1 MSTNN
6 IGGAQFGLT
15 GNPEAD
21 AMRYAQANGISLE
34 EAKNQLKS
42 QFGDPQQPAPNSIFG
57 APSPIMQMQLQ
68 NMPQGASLF
77 NFPMP
82 QSGQQQMIPMPQ
94 TPEQMLGAQYGIPPE
109 IVAQG
114 DDAIRKYAQDNNI
127 SLPAKNTSD
136 ATNTN
141 TNTNTATYTD
151 NASKTTVQTGNL
163 YANFEKTDNAF
174 DDANNSFDKYKEI
187 SESMNYSSSEKSQI
201 KKETKAYKK
210 QIDAWYVECYDTL
223 KAQLKEELIE
233 KLKSSSSRQERKALK
248 KEFEKTLSAKISQY
262 VEQKFTEQYPNVD
275 FRAVLHNVRES
286 TKNEFFAK
294 SYYVPTNVS

>member
-1 MSTNN
+1 MSTNS

-127 SLPAKNTSD
+127 SLPAKNTSGT
-136 ATNTN
+136 TNTN
-141 TNTNTATYTD
+141 TNTNTNTTTAYTD
-151 NASKTTVQTGNL
+151 NTSQTTAKTGNL

-174 DDANNSFDKYKEI
+174 EDSYNSFDKYKEI

-210 QIDAWYVECYDTL
+210 QIDAWYDECYDTL
-223 KAQLKEELIE
+223 KAQLKEEL
-233 KLKSSSSRQERKALK
+233 KLCSSRKERKALK
-248 KEFEKTLSAKISQY
+248 KEFKKTLSAKISQY

-275 FRAVLHNVRES
+275 FRAVLHNVKES
-286 TKNEFFAK
+286 EKGVFAK

>member
-57 APSPIMQMQLQ
+57 APSPIIQMQLQ

-82 QSGQQQMIPMPQ
+82 QSGQLQLIPLPQ
-94 TPEQMLGAQYGIPPE
+94 TPEQMFGAQYGIPPE

-127 SLPAKNTSD
+127 SLPAKNTSGT
-136 ATNTN
+136 TNT
-141 TNTNTATYTD
+141 TTNTAYTD
-151 NASKTTVQTGNL
+151 NTSQTTAKTGNL

-174 DDANNSFDKYKEI
+174 DDSYNSSDKYKEI

-210 QIDAWYVECYDTL
+210 QIDAWYAECYDTL
-223 KAQLKEELIE
+223 KAQLKEELKE
-233 KLKSSSSRQERKALK
+233 KLKSSSSRKERKALK
-248 KEFEKTLSAKISQY
+248 KEFENTLSAKISQY

-275 FRAVLHNVRES
+275 FRAVLYNIRES

>member
-6 IGGAQFGLT
+6 IGGTQFGLT

-21 AMRYAQANGISLE
+21 AMRYAQARGISLD

-42 QFGDPQQPAPNSIFG
+42 QFGDPQQPAQNSIFQ
-57 APSPIMQMQLQ
+57 APSPLIQMQMQ

-82 QSGQQQMIPMPQ
+82 QAGPMPQ

-114 DDAIRKYAQDNNI
+114 DNAIRKYAQDNNI

-136 ATNTN
+136 ATNKN
-141 TNTNTATYTD
+141 TTTATYTD
-151 NASKTTVQTGNL
+151 NTSQTTAKTGNL

-174 DDANNSFDKYKEI
+174 DDSYNSLDKYKEI
-187 SESMNYSSSEKSQI
+187 SESMNYSRSEKSQI

-210 QIDAWYVECYDTL
+210 QIDAWQDEYHDTL
-223 KAQLKEELIE
+223 KAQLEEEL
-233 KLKSSSSRQERKALK
+233 KSCSSRKERKALK
-248 KEFEKTLSAKISQY
+248 KEFYNTLSAKISQY

-275 FRAVLHNVRES
+275 FRAVLHNVQES
-286 TKNEFFAK
+286 EKGVFAT
-294 SYYVPTNVS
+294 SYYVPTKVS

>member
-6 IGGAQFGLT
+6 ISGAQFGLT

-34 EAKNQLKS
+34 EAKNKLKS
-42 QFGDPQQPAPNSIFG
+42 RFGDPQQPAPNSIFG
-57 APSPIMQMQLQ
+57 APSPLIQIQIQ

-82 QSGQQQMIPMPQ
+82 QSGQQEMIPMPQ

-127 SLPAKNTSD
+127 SLPAKNTSGT
-136 ATNTN
+136 TNTN
-141 TNTNTATYTD
+141 TTTAYTD
-151 NASKTTVQTGNL
+151 NTSQTTAKTGNL

-174 DDANNSFDKYKEI
+174 EDSYNSFDKYKEI

-210 QIDAWYVECYDTL
+210 QINAWYDECYDTL
-223 KAQLKEELIE
+223 KAQLKEEL
-233 KLKSSSSRQERKALK
+233 KLCSSRKERKALK

-262 VEQKFTEQYPNVD
+262 VEQKFTEQYPDVD
-275 FRAVLHNVRES
+275 FRAVLHNVQES
-286 TKNEFFAK
+286 ETGVFTT

>member
-1 MSTNN
+1 MSTNS

-127 SLPAKNTSD
+127 SLPAKNTSGTTN
-136 ATNTN
+136 TNTN
-141 TNTNTATYTD
+141 TNTNTAYTD
-151 NASKTTVQTGNL
+151 NTSQTTAKTGNL

-174 DDANNSFDKYKEI
+174 EDSYNSFDKYKEI

-210 QIDAWYVECYDTL
+210 QIDAWYDECYDTL
-223 KAQLKEELIE
+223 KAQLKEEL
-233 KLKSSSSRQERKALK
+233 KLCSSRKERKALK

-294 SYYVPTNVS
+294 RYYVPTNVS

>member
-6 IGGAQFGLT
+6 ISGAQFGLT

-34 EAKNQLKS
+34 EAKNKLKS
-42 QFGDPQQPAPNSIFG
+42 RFGDPQQPAPNSIFG
-57 APSPIMQMQLQ
+57 APSPLIQIQIQ

-82 QSGQQQMIPMPQ
+82 QSGQQEMIPMPQ

-127 SLPAKNTSD
+127 SLPAKNTSGT
-136 ATNTN
+136 TNTN
-141 TNTNTATYTD
+141 TNTTTAYTD
-151 NASKTTVQTGNL
+151 NTSQTTAKTGNL

-174 DDANNSFDKYKEI
+174 EDSYNSFDKYKEI

-210 QIDAWYVECYDTL
+210 QINAWYDECYDTL
-223 KAQLKEELIE
+223 KAQLKEEL
-233 KLKSSSSRQERKALK
+233 KLCSSRKERKALK

-262 VEQKFTEQYPNVD
+262 VEQKFTEQYPDVD
-275 FRAVLHNVRES
+275 FRAVLHNVQES
-286 TKNEFFAK
+286 ETGVFTT

>member
-6 IGGAQFGLT
+6 ISGAQFGLT

-34 EAKNQLKS
+34 EAKNKLKS
-42 QFGDPQQPAPNSIFG
+42 RFGDPQQPAPNSIFG
-57 APSPIMQMQLQ
+57 APSPLIQIQIQ

-82 QSGQQQMIPMPQ
+82 QSGQQEMIPMPQ

-127 SLPAKNTSD
+127 SLPAKNTSGT
-136 ATNTN
+136 TNTN
-141 TNTNTATYTD
+141 TNTTTAYTD
-151 NASKTTVQTGNL
+151 NTSQTTAKTGNL

-174 DDANNSFDKYKEI
+174 EDSYNSSDKYKEI

-210 QIDAWYVECYDTL
+210 QINAWYDECYDTL
-223 KAQLKEELIE
+223 KAQLKEEL
-233 KLKSSSSRQERKALK
+233 KLCSSRKERKALK

-262 VEQKFTEQYPNVD
+262 VEQKFTEQYPDVD
-275 FRAVLHNVRES
+275 FRAVLHNVQES
-286 TKNEFFAK
+286 ETGVFTT

>member
-141 TNTNTATYTD
+141 TNTATYTD

-210 QIDAWYVECYDTL
+210 QIDAWQDEYHDTL
-223 KAQLKEELIE
+223 KAQLEEEL
-233 KLKSSSSRQERKALK
+233 KSCSSRKERKALK
-248 KEFEKTLSAKISQY
+248 KEFYNTLSAKISQY

-275 FRAVLHNVRES
+275 FRAVLHNVQES
-286 TKNEFFAK
+286 EKGVFAT
-294 SYYVPTNVS
+294 SYYVPTKVS

>member
-57 APSPIMQMQLQ
+57 APSPIIQMQLQ

-82 QSGQQQMIPMPQ
+82 QSGQLQLIPLPQ
-94 TPEQMLGAQYGIPPE
+94 TPEQMFGAQYGIPPE

-127 SLPAKNTSD
+127 SLPAKNTSGT
-136 ATNTN
+136 TNTN
-141 TNTNTATYTD
+141 TTTAYTD
-151 NASKTTVQTGNL
+151 NTSQTTAKTGNL
-163 YANFEKTDNAF
+163 YENFEKTDNAF

-210 QIDAWYVECYDTL
+210 QIDAWQDEYHDTL
-223 KAQLKEELIE
+223 KAQLEEEL
-233 KLKSSSSRQERKALK
+233 KSCSSRKERKALK
-248 KEFEKTLSAKISQY
+248 KEFYNTLSAKISQY

-275 FRAVLHNVRES
+275 FRAVLHNVQES
-286 TKNEFFAK
+286 EKGVFAT
-294 SYYVPTNVS
+294 SYYVPTKVS

>member
-127 SLPAKNTSD
+127 SLPAKNTSGT
-136 ATNTN
+136 TNTN
-141 TNTNTATYTD
+141 TNTTTAYTD
-151 NASKTTVQTGNL
+151 NTSQTTAKTGNL
-163 YANFEKTDNAF
+163 YENFEKTDNAF
-174 DDANNSFDKYKEI
+174 DDSYNSFDKYKEI

-210 QIDAWYVECYDTL
+210 QIDAWQDEYHDTL
-223 KAQLKEELIE
+223 KAQLEEEL
-233 KLKSSSSRQERKALK
+233 KSCSSRKERKALK
-248 KEFEKTLSAKISQY
+248 KEFYNTLSAKISQY

-275 FRAVLHNVRES
+275 FRAVLHNVQES
-286 TKNEFFAK
+286 EKGVFAT
-294 SYYVPTNVS
+294 SYYVPTKVS

>member
-57 APSPIMQMQLQ
+57 APSPIIQMQLQ

-82 QSGQQQMIPMPQ
+82 QSGQLQLIPLPQ
-94 TPEQMLGAQYGIPPE
+94 TPEQMFGAQYGIPPE

-127 SLPAKNTSD
+127 SLPAKNTSGT
-136 ATNTN
+136 TNTN
-141 TNTNTATYTD
+141 TNTTTAYTD
-151 NASKTTVQTGNL
+151 NTSQTTAKTGNL
-163 YANFEKTDNAF
+163 YENFEKTDNAF
-174 DDANNSFDKYKEI
+174 DDSYNSFDKYKEI

-210 QIDAWYVECYDTL
+210 QIDAWQDEYHDTL
-223 KAQLKEELIE
+223 KAQLEEEL
-233 KLKSSSSRQERKALK
+233 KSCSSRKERKALK
-248 KEFEKTLSAKISQY
+248 KEFYNTLSAKISQY

-275 FRAVLHNVRES
+275 FRAVLHNVQES
-286 TKNEFFAK
+286 EKGVFST
-294 SYYVPTNVS
+294 SYYVPTKVS

>member
-6 IGGAQFGLT
+6 ISGAQFGLT

-34 EAKNQLKS
+34 EAKNKLKS
-42 QFGDPQQPAPNSIFG
+42 RFGDPQQPAPNSIFG
-57 APSPIMQMQLQ
+57 APSPLIQIQIQ

-82 QSGQQQMIPMPQ
+82 QSGQQEMIPMPQ

-127 SLPAKNTSD
+127 SLPAKNTSGT
-136 ATNTN
+136 TNTN
-141 TNTNTATYTD
+141 TTTAYTD
-151 NASKTTVQTGNL
+151 NTSQTTAKTGNL

-174 DDANNSFDKYKEI
+174 EDSYNSFDKYKEI
-187 SESMNYSSSEKSQI
+187 SESMNYSISEKSQI

-210 QIDAWYVECYDTL
+210 QINAWYDECYDTL
-223 KAQLKEELIE
+223 KAQLKEEL
-233 KLKSSSSRQERKALK
+233 KLCSSRKERKALK

-262 VEQKFTEQYPNVD
+262 VEQKFTEQYPDVD
-275 FRAVLHNVRES
+275 FRAVLHNVQES
-286 TKNEFFAK
+286 ETGVFTT

>member
-6 IGGAQFGLT
+6 ISGAQFGLT

-57 APSPIMQMQLQ
+57 APSPIIQMQLQ

-82 QSGQQQMIPMPQ
+82 QSGQQEMIPMPQ

-127 SLPAKNTSD
+127 SLPAKNTSG
-136 ATNTN
+136 TTN
-141 TNTNTATYTD
+141 TNTNTAYTD
-151 NASKTTVQTGNL
+151 NTSQTTAKTGNL

-174 DDANNSFDKYKEI
+174 EDSYNSFDKYKEI

-223 KAQLKEELIE
+223 KAQLKEEL
-233 KLKSSSSRQERKALK
+233 KLCSSRKERKALK